1 MNLRILLLATSLAC
15 TGASGLA
22 LADNTNT
29 ALPVPYHYG
38 MELHVKHVISMTEP
52 STEECKVVTAQM
64 TFIDNQDKQENISYQ
79 KLSDACSY
87 QN

>member
-1 MNLRILLLATSLAC
+1 MNLRILLLASALAS

-22 LADNTNT
+22 LADTST
-29 ALPVPYHYG
+29 AAPVPYHYG
-38 MELHVKHVISMTEP
+38 MPLHVKHVISMTEP
-52 STEECKVVTAQM
+52 STQECKVVTAQM
-64 TFIDNQDKQENISYQ
+64 TFIDNQGKQEGISYQ